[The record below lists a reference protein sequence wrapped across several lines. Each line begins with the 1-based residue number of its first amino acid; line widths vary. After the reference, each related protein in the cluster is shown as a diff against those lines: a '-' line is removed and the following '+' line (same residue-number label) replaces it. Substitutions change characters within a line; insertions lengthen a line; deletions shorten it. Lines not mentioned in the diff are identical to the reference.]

1 MEKIKRFFN
10 YLKYF
15 LLSKYGFG
23 IIFAAFAVWVLFFD
37 TNSIAAQRKLAK
49 ENAEL
54 RRDTTEGK
62 RIIDEKKSQI
72 KALTDSLEVIEKYAR
87 EQYQMKAE
95 NEDVFLFD
103 K

>member
-1 MEKIKRFFN
+1 MKKIKRFFN

-23 IIFAAFAVWVLFFD
+23 LIFLLFAVWILFFD
-37 TNSIAAQRKLAK
+37 ANSIKAQKQLAQ
-49 ENAEL
+49 ENAKL
-54 RRDTTEGK
+54 RKEISDGK
-62 RIIDEKKSQI
+62 QIIEQKQSQI
-72 KALTDSLEVIEKYAR
+72 KALTDSIEVIEKYAR
-87 EQYQMKAE
+87 EYHQMKAE